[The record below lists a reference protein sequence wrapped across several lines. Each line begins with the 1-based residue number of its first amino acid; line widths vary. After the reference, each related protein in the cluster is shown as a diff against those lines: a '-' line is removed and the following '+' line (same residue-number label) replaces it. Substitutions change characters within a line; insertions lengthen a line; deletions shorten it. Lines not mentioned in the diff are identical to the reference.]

1 MTETMTLAFDV
12 EALDPLADPAAAFED
27 ARQWSSYVG
36 VVSDRM
42 AYQVVNYLREMGV
55 YNEDFFS
62 RADRARSLEHVKGQT
77 DTDRYV
83 FVGPTEEDAE
93 LAQETGWEFLT
104 VKEAA
109 EKADWT
115 LAVQSIEQ

>member
-12 EALDPLADPAAAFED
+12 EALDPLADPATVFED

-42 AYQVVNYLREMGV
+42 AYQVVNYLRELGV

-62 RADRARSLEHVKGQT
+62 RANKARSLEHVKERT

-83 FVGPTEEDAE
+83 YIGPTEDDAD
-93 LAQETGWEFLT
+93 LARETGWEFLT
-104 VKEAA
+104 VEKAA

-115 LAVQSIEQ
+115 LAIQSIEQ